1 MFKFLNRFKAP
12 LYREAAEAYW
22 NKLPQGIE
30 VSWFRDGKYIVGH
43 INAEGNRFMTQGRN
57 ADEFIDMVNDA
68 VFSVYE
74 IPQEYFGILSPKKF
88 TPKSDEYERLKNID
102 IATGKISLERQLVNA

>member
-1 MFKFLNRFKAP
+1 MFNIFSKFKAP

-22 NKLPQGIE
+22 NKLPQEIE
-30 VSWFRDGKYIVGH
+30 VSWFRDGKYIIGQ
-43 INAEGNRFMTQGRN
+43 INAEGNKFMTQGRN

-74 IPQEYFGILSPKKF
+74 IPPEYFEILSPKKF
-88 TPKSDEYERLKNID
+88 TPKSNEYERLRNNGI
-102 IATGKISLERQLVNA
+102 IAGEISLERQLVNV